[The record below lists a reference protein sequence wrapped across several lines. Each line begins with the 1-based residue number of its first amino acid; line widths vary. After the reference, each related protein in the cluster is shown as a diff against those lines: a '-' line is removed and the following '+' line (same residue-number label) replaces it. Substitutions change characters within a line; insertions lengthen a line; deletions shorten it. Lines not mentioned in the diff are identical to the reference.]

1 MLKKLIF
8 QVNYHGKNQMEQE
21 ILFSLISDKLIAIGC
36 LSVSNISVDNEFD
49 QQLHH
54 IEVIVDGKM
63 HTNGVKKCFESLATI
78 KNLDELRLINTTNW
92 VELYKESVKPVVINN
107 SFCIAPDWIEIPK
120 DKKKLSVIRIN
131 PGMAFGTGLHPTTQM
146 CLQLISSLPLLNKN
160 VIDLG
165 CGSGI
170 LGIAC
175 AKRGAKSVTFIDN
188 DFVALGITRE
198 NIIKNSCQE
207 IDHKIISALTKN
219 SKKVDYIFANIL
231 LNPLKNMA
239 KTINSKVKKKGQVF
253 LSGILIDQVESLLT
267 SYEEHAEKKLI
278 KIVELHMK
286 QWACVQITYE

>member
-1 MLKKLIF
+1 MLKKIIF
-8 QVNYHGKNQMEQE
+8 QVDYLGINQIEQE
-21 ILFSLISDKLIAIGC
+21 ILFSLISDKLIALGC
-36 LSVSNISVDNEFD
+36 MSVSNISENKELHQPL
-49 QQLHH
+49 QQ
-54 IEVIVDGKM
+54 IEVIVDGKI
-63 HTNGVKKCFESLATI
+63 HINQVKKCFEPLARITDF
-78 KNLDELRLINTTNW
+78 DELTLMNSTNW
-92 VELYKESVKPVVINN
+92 VESYKDAVKPIVINN
-107 SFCIAPDWIEIPK
+107 SFFIAPDWIDLPQNSK
-120 DKKKLSVIRIN
+120 HLSVIRIN

-146 CLQLISSLPLLNKN
+146 CLQLISSLPLSNKN

-198 NIIKNSCQE
+198 NIMKNSCQE
-207 IDHKIISALTKN
+207 VDHKITSALTRKT
-219 SKKVDYIFANIL
+219 KKADYIFANIL

-239 KTINSKVKKKGQVF
+239 KTISSKVKSTGQIF
-253 LSGILIDQVESLLT
+253 LSGILIDQVESLLK
-267 SYEEHAEKKLI
+267 SYEEHTEKKLI

>member
-1 MLKKLIF
+1 
-8 QVNYHGKNQMEQE
+8 MEQE

-36 LSVSNISVDNEFD
+36 LSVSNISGGNRFD
-49 QQLHH
+49 QPLQH
-54 IEVIVDGKM
+54 IEVIVGGEI
-63 HTNGVKKCFESLATI
+63 HTNRVKKCFESLATI

-231 LNPLKNMA
+231 LNPLKNLA
-239 KTINSKVKKKGQVF
+239 KTINSKVKRKGQIF

-267 SYEEHAEKKLI
+267 AYEEHTEKRLI

>member
-1 MLKKLIF
+1 
-8 QVNYHGKNQMEQE
+8 MEQE
-21 ILFSLISDKLIAIGC
+21 ILFSLISDKLISIGC
-36 LSVSNISVDNEFD
+36 LSVSNISGDHEFD
-49 QQLHH
+49 QPLQY
-54 IEVIVDGKM
+54 IEVIVEGEM
-63 HTNGVKKCFESLATI
+63 HTSRVKKCFESLATI
-78 KNLDELRLINTTNW
+78 KNLDEQRLINSTNW
-92 VELYKESVKPVVINN
+92 VELYKDSVKPIIINN
-107 SFCIAPDWIEIPK
+107 SFCIAPDWIDIPADNK
-120 DKKKLSVIRIN
+120 MLSVIRIN
-131 PGMAFGTGLHPTTQM
+131 PSMAFGTGLHPTTQM

-160 VIDLG
+160 VMDFG

-198 NIIKNSCQE
+198 NIIKNGCQE

-239 KTINSKVKKKGQVF
+239 KTINSKVKRKGQIF
-253 LSGILIDQVESLLT
+253 LSGILIDQVGSLLA
-267 SYEEHAEKKLI
+267 SYEEYAEKKLV

-286 QWACVQITYE
+286 QWACVQITYR

>member
-8 QVNYHGKNQMEQE
+8 QVDYQGINQLEQE

-36 LSVSNISVDNEFD
+36 LSVSNISGDKELD
-49 QQLHH
+49 QPLQH
-54 IEVIVDGKM
+54 IEIIVNEKI
-63 HTNGVKKCFESLATI
+63 HNNQVRKCFEPLARITD
-78 KNLDELRLINTTNW
+78 LDELTLINSTNW
-92 VELYKESVKPVVINN
+92 VESYKDTVKPVVINN
-107 SFCIAPDWIEIPK
+107 SFFIAPDWVEVPK
-120 DKKKLSVIRIN
+120 NSKQLSVIRIN

-146 CLQLISSLPLLNKN
+146 CLQLISSLPLSNKN

-188 DFVALGITRE
+188 DFVALGVTRE

-207 IDHKIISALTKN
+207 VDHKITSVMTKN
-219 SKKVDYIFANIL
+219 MKKADYIFANIL
-231 LNPLKNMA
+231 LNPLMSMA
-239 KTINSKVKKKGQVF
+239 KTISSMVKNTGQIF
-253 LSGILIDQVESLLT
+253 LSGILIDQVESLLK
-267 SYEEHAEKKLI
+267 SYEEHTEKKLI

-286 QWACVQITYE
+286 QWACVQITFR